1 MNMNELNNKRELDP
15 VLLRKME
22 FRIFGYEHEN
32 HKTKKLTD
40 SEMVQKIRKVIEEFV
55 KQEDNQ

>member
-22 FRIFGYEHEN
+22 FRIFSYEHEN

>member
-1 MNMNELNNKRELDP
+1 MNELNNKRELDP

-22 FRIFGYEHEN
+22 FRIFGYEHEKQ
-32 HKTKKLTD
+32 KTKKLTD
-40 SEMVQKIRKVIEEFV
+40 SEMEQKIRKVIEEFV